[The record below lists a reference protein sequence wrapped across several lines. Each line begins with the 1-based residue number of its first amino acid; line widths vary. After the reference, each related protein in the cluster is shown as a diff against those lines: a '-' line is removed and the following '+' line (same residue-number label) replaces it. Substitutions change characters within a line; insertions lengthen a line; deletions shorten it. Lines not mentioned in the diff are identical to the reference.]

1 MCFFG
6 PFIGFSKKRSRLVS
20 SPLPGQPGRPCEE
33 DSLRSEGHC
42 AYPEGACPLLGYE
55 TSPES
60 GDNLTREEWN
70 AAFGFLG
77 IKRQKRE
84 SDGVYISPHTAMRV
98 QGDVTL
104 LSFHEEL
111 ATRKD
116 RKRDQDIRHVLVIVR
131 VRVKSHGTVSGKEHR

>member
-1 MCFFG
+1 M
-6 PFIGFSKKRSRLVS
+6 
-20 SPLPGQPGRPCEE
+20 PL
-33 DSLRSEGHC
+33 
-42 AYPEGACPLLGYE
+42 
-55 TSPES
+55 
-60 GDNLTREEWN
+60 
-70 AAFGFLG
+70 LG

-116 RKRDQDIRHVLVIVR
+116 RKGDQDIRHVLVIVR